1 MATLSNAAAK
11 AACDA
16 IVDLVDAGSGALRGV
31 YFRTSAPAEVAN
43 CLFSDTAA
51 FGAATTASPAVAT
64 AGTIADDTSASAG
77 TINGADGVQIRDKDG
92 TVIITCSIA
101 TTSSADFQIG
111 GLTIGEGD
119 TVGVSAL
126 TVSMP
131 TT

>member
-16 IVDLVDAGSGALRGV
+16 IVDLVDAGSGAVRGV
-31 YFRTSAPAEVAN
+31 KFLDGAAEVAN

-64 AGTIADDTSASAG
+64 AGTIADDTSATAG
-77 TINGADGVQIRDKDG
+77 TIDGVVIQNKDG
-92 TVIITCSIA
+92 TAIITCTIA

-131 TT
+131 TS